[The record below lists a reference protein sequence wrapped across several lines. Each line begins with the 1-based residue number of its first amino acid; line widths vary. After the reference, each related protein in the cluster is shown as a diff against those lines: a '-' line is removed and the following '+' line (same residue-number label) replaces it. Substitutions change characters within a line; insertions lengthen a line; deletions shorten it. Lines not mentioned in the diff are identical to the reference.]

1 MLNKY
6 GENDG
11 AYTEDQIN
19 TIRNEAIALFEN
31 ADVPDKM
38 SGIKELLGSSPETA
52 AIIQGLSAPPKGRR
66 QAGQKLIN
74 NIVSKL
80 PVSFSPQA
88 ATETDNKKNNK
99 KDKPKLPY

>member
-1 MLNKY
+1 MF
-6 GENDG
+6 D
-11 AYTEDQIN
+11 AT
-19 TIRNEAIALFEN
+19 
-31 ADVPDKM
+31 
-38 SGIKELLGSSPETA
+38 
-52 AIIQGLSAPPKGRR
+52 PKGRR
-66 QAGQKLIN
+66 QAVQKLIN